1 MSTNEGTV
9 SMTTTET
16 TALPKKRRPRSAI
29 TSGHDARMRVGT
41 AGRLALDWRREV
53 DLDTVI
59 AWYLA
64 DALQTGDNKVILNAI
79 STAA

>member
-1 MSTNEGTV
+1 MTLACELERLDALLSTG
-9 SMTTTET
+9 
-16 TALPKKRRPRSAI
+16 A
-29 TSGHDARMRVGT
+29 
-41 AGRLALDWRREV
+41 EV